1 MLTFEEFKNDV
12 INGVEELADG
22 KFNIKVVSTL
32 KNNGI
37 RLTGIVASGDGIN
50 ISPTVYLELY
60 YTGYKEDTETVEEIV
75 KRVYEKLD
83 KESRR
88 GRVSADIEYFMQ
100 WDNVKGKV
108 YSKLI
113 NAGMN
118 RELLDLV
125 PHRVVMDLAEVYYVK
140 CEHIDELNTGGII
153 QIYNEHSRQWGV
165 SEDDLNRTAHENMEQ
180 DNMLCRSI
188 SDIIKEILGI
198 GSNDDNSED
207 NYLESGIQKM
217 YVITNSGKKYG
228 ASELLRTDI
237 FCDIADKL
245 HDDIIILPSSIHEI
259 IIIPA
264 GLGRVEELAEL
275 VKEVNDTEVELDEIL
290 SYHVYRYD
298 RATKDL
304 SIAA

>member
-1 MLTFEEFKNDV
+1 
-12 INGVEELADG
+12 
-22 KFNIKVVSTL
+22 
-32 KNNGI
+32 
-37 RLTGIVASGDGIN
+37 
-50 ISPTVYLELY
+50 
-60 YTGYKEDTETVEEIV
+60 V
-75 KRVYEKLD
+75 KRVHEKLD

-207 NYLESGIQKM
+207 NYLESGLQKM

-245 HDDIIILPSSIHEI
+245 HDDIIILPSSINEI